1 MAVTVAAITTTTA
14 STILFAITI
23 TTATATIT
31 ANLVA
36 KSGVEPPLEERSR
49 DDVMSSSRRVDD
61 GVDYG
66 RSSTTDIGEREAGSE
81 QRTVHDTTERTHK
94 RRRLRDRDVTA
105 PDAQEA
111 AVTRIDSSRCI
122 HDDVISDSNSRHVAR
137 TRNDGRSTPEQGDAP
152 GSR

>member
-36 KSGVEPPLEERSR
+36 ISGVEPPLEERSR
-49 DDVMSSSRRVDD
+49 DDVMTSSRRVDD

-66 RSSTTDIGEREAGSE
+66 RSSLLQISEIGRQDLNNERYTTLLSEHTSVDGSE
-81 QRTVHDTTERTHK
+81 IAT
-94 RRRLRDRDVTA
+94 
-105 PDAQEA
+105 
-111 AVTRIDSSRCI
+111 
-122 HDDVISDSNSRHVAR
+122 
-137 TRNDGRSTPEQGDAP
+137 
-152 GSR
+152 